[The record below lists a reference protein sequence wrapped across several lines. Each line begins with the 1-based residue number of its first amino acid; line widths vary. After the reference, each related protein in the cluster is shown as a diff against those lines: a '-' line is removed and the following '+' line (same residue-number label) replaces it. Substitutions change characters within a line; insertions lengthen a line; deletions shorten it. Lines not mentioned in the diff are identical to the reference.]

1 MTDNEH
7 DGNGDGTAENGSIQG
22 AREQSG
28 KKMNKKLN
36 SVLFILG
43 ATVVNVGIM
52 IAMLLLLAT
61 LYARF
66 LSGVFGQGGAQV
78 ALIIIFFLS
87 VASSYL
93 FYHLFIKWLSKR
105 VDMDKYF
112 DPIFR
117 IGARKR

>member
-1 MTDNEH
+1 MSDNEQ
-7 DGNGDGTAENGSIQG
+7 DGNSREGVDSGS
-22 AREQSG
+22 AHSG
-28 KKMNKKLN
+28 NEKSGRKMNKKLN

-78 ALIIIFFLS
+78 ALIVIFFVS

-93 FYHLFIKWLSKR
+93 FYHLFIKWLSKK